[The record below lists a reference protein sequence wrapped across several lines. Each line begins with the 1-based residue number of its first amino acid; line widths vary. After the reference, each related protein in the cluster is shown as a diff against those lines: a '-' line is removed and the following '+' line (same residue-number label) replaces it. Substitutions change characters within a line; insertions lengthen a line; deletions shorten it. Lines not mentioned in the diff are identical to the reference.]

1 MLGVN
6 GAAVARLKQPRVFLP
21 LLVGVMLVG
30 ATGSYLILFHP
41 ESMVMQWF
49 RSEMPEEFGRIT
61 IGPYPEEADFQKLKA
76 GGVKY
81 VVSLL
86 DPSLPYER
94 PMLEKEQALGQ
105 KYGVAVKN
113 FPMFPLDSM
122 LGSEVF
128 ARSRDEGKKAVEFLK
143 NADGPVYMHCYL
155 GKHRA
160 ISLQDELLSQGVPD
174 SYFASAGANREYYGV
189 IKRVTEARQEFRNKN
204 FAKVLYIL
212 GPVTARD
219 VDVTYLRG
227 WAYYHLGQITD
238 ATRSFQEGLE
248 VDPGNPRN
256 LLGLAYCYLKSNQP
270 VRAQRQFEA
279 VLEIVP
285 NETGALTGLG
295 LAHLELHNKPAAAK
309 AFRQVLELMPDNEEV
324 KGYLRSAESS

>member
-1 MLGVN
+1 MFGVN
-6 GAAVARLKQPRVFLP
+6 GTAVAKLKQPRVFLP
-21 LLVGVMLVG
+21 LLTGLMLVG

-41 ESMVMQWF
+41 ESTVMQWF

-61 IGPYPEEADFQKLKA
+61 IGPYPEEADFQRLKA

-86 DPSLPYER
+86 DPSLPYEK

-105 KYGVAVKN
+105 KYGVTVKN

-128 ARSRDEGKKAVEFLK
+128 AGSLEEGKKAVEFLK

-160 ISLQDELLSQGVPD
+160 LSLQDELLKQGVPD
-174 SYFASAGANREYYGV
+174 SYFASAGANREYYNV

-204 FAKVLYIL
+204 FPKVLYLL
-212 GPVTARD
+212 GSVTAKD

-227 WAYYHLGQITD
+227 WAYYHLGQFSD
-238 ATRSFQEGLE
+238 ATRSFEEGLQI
-248 VDPGNPRN
+248 DPNNPRN
-256 LLGLAYCYLKSNQP
+256 LLGLGYCYLKSDQP
-270 VRAQRQFEA
+270 VRAQREFEA
-279 VLEIVP
+279 VLEILP

-295 LAHLELHNKPAAAK
+295 LAYLELHNKPAAAK
-309 AFRQVLELMPDNEEV
+309 AFRQVLEQMPDNEEV
-324 KGYLRSAESS
+324 KGYLKQAGSS